1 MIEVD
6 ENHGPYIVLAPGVA
20 LAHAQPDGSVTH
32 PTMIKAPATAPSDTD
47 EEPSAPGVAP
57 HRRRLDL
64 PLGGIAAFAPSM
76 HDPTHRISPRPGVF
90 LSGRFTARCRS
101 WDRAGA
107 RRQLRP
113 VHLIAGLQRF
123 THELS
128 GIPDRII
135 PTRRGRF
142 GRVPGTEEH
151 GLMKRSSARSI
162 RCDERRPT
170 AAAFHFSCPTSRSY

>member
-64 PLGGIAAFAPSM
+64 LLGGIADIRAEHARSHPS
-76 HDPTHRISPRPGVF
+76 HQPEARCLPLWQVHCKVSILG
-90 LSGRFTARCRS
+90 SGRGEAAVATGSPHRGITTVHARAVG
-101 WDRAGA
+101 D
-107 RRQLRP
+107 
-113 VHLIAGLQRF
+113 
-123 THELS
+123 
-128 GIPDRII
+128 
-135 PTRRGRF
+135 
-142 GRVPGTEEH
+142 PG
-151 GLMKRSSARSI
+151 
-162 RCDERRPT
+162 
-170 AAAFHFSCPTSRSY
+170 